1 MSLGSLVM
9 KCEKQVNN
17 FEKNRKDN
25 IKLWAFLVANE
36 KCKASYK

>member
-1 MSLGSLVM
+1 MSLGSLVT
-9 KCEKQVNN
+9 KRENKVNS

-36 KCKASYK
+36 KCKAIYK